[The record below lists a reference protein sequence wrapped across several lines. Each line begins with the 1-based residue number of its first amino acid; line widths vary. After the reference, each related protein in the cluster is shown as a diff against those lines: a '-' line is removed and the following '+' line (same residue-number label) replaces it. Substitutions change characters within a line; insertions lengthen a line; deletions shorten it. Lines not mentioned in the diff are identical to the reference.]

1 MEIQFYKN
9 TAEINRVDKTNY
21 LTLVST
27 NEGSFVSSEDML
39 QPILRVRDTTN
50 IAPTINYIYIP
61 NLQRYYFVDSVQLV
75 NNGII
80 DYKLKVDVL
89 MSFKSKILSQTA
101 YIRRNENDYN
111 EELIDND
118 IIVTN
123 EREYSQIELYNNLF
137 NVDSE
142 SYRNYIV
149 TIASTYDEEGE
160 TNE

>member
-39 QPILRVRDTTN
+39 QPILRVRDTNN

-101 YIRRNENDYN
+101 YIERNENEFNKY
-111 EELIDND
+111 LVDNNIVSSCKKEYAVVEIVNTFFD
-118 IIVTN
+118 VKEDASDRYIITLMN
-123 EREYSQIELYNNLF
+123 DPGTEITE
-137 NVDSE
+137 
-142 SYRNYIV
+142 
-149 TIASTYDEEGE
+149 
-160 TNE
+160 